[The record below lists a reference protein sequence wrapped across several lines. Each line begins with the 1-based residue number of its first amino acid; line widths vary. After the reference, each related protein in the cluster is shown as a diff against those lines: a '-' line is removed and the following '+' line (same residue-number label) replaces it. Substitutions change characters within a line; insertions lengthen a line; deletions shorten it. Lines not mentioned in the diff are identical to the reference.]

1 MNAINTIPETISV
14 LETYNKWRRGD
25 ETIPQP
31 EPFEIGGAIDAAVR
45 LLRELAAERD
55 QLRAEV
61 ERLDAE
67 KLKKLWGEFI
77 TLMEITEESD
87 SGNKFNPNK
96 ISSCRAL
103 DGRKLNELLVEAQK
117 IVFNDKNT

>member
-31 EPFEIGGAIDAAVR
+31 EPFEIGVAIDDAVR

-67 KLKKLWGEFI
+67 KPWLKEATARAKRAEA
-77 TLMEITEESD
+77 EVE
-87 SGNKFNPNK
+87 
-96 ISSCRAL
+96 RAL
-103 DGRKLNELLVEAQK
+103 DGRKLNEILVEARK
-117 IVFNDKNT
+117 IVF